1 MADTLVS
8 KIERLK
14 EASLEELR
22 DAYQEHFSDKKAVS
36 NNRTYLWRRIAHK
49 IQESEHGGLSP
60 SALKKLQL
68 LMADYDP
75 VNNLTF
81 KPSAAHSGGSPRR
94 DRRLPLPGTLITKQY
109 KGTTIQVKAL
119 EKGFESGGKIY
130 KSLTA
135 IAKEIT
141 GAHWNGYLFF
151 DL

>member
-8 KIERLK
+8 RIKALK

-22 DAYQEHFSDKKAVS
+22 NAYQEHFPGTKAAS
-36 NNRTYLWRRIAHK
+36 SNRTYLWRRIAHK
-49 IQESEHGGLSP
+49 AQELEEGGLSS
-60 SALKKLQL
+60 SALKKLHV

-75 VNNLTF
+75 VNNLAF
-81 KPSAAHSGGSPRR
+81 KLQAAHSGSSRR

-109 KGTTIQVKAL
+109 KGTTIQVKTL
-119 EKGFESGGKIY
+119 EKGFEYEGKIY

>member
-1 MADTLVS
+1 MADAFVS
-8 KIERLK
+8 EIERLK
-14 EASLEELR
+14 EASLKELG
-22 DAYQEHFSDKKAVS
+22 DAYREHFPGKKAVS
-36 NNRTYLWRRIAHK
+36 INRTYLWRRIAYK
-49 IQESEHGGLSP
+49 MQELEHGGLSP
-60 SALKKLQL
+60 SALKKLRV

-75 VNNLTF
+75 VNNQAL
-81 KPSAAHSGGSPRR
+81 KPLATHSGGPRR

-109 KGTTIQVKAL
+109 KGTTVQVKAL
-119 EKGFESGGKIY
+119 EKGFEYGGKIY

>member
-1 MADTLVS
+1 MADTFVS
-8 KIERLK
+8 RIEGLK
-14 EASLEELR
+14 KASLAELQT
-22 DAYQEHFSDKKAVS
+22 AYREHFPGKKAVS
-36 NNRTYLWRRIAHK
+36 SNRAYVWRRVAHRM
-49 IQESEHGGLSP
+49 QEVENGGLSP
-60 SALKKLQL
+60 SALKKLRL

-75 VNNLTF
+75 VNNQAF
-81 KPSAAHSGGSPRR
+81 KPQAAHSGGIRR

-109 KGTTIQVKAL
+109 KGTAIQVKAL
-119 EKGFESGGKIY
+119 EKGFEYGGKIY

>member
-8 KIERLK
+8 RIEGLK
-14 EASLEELR
+14 EASLEELQ
-22 DAYQEHFSDKKAVS
+22 DAYREHFPGKKAVS
-36 NNRTYLWRRIAHK
+36 SNRTYLWRRIAHK
-49 IQESEHGGLSP
+49 AQELEHGGLSP
-60 SALKKLQL
+60 SALKKLRL
-68 LMADYDP
+68 LMTDYDP
-75 VNNLTF
+75 VNNLAL
-81 KPSAAHSGGSPRR
+81 KPQAAHSGGGPRR

-109 KGTTIQVKAL
+109 KGTAIQVKAL
-119 EKGFESGGKIY
+119 EKGFEYGGKIY